1 MISRRVLLATLGGAI
16 LAPVTASAQ
25 PRIVLLSQAPI
36 GADAGE
42 TATIEEGLRTLG
54 YTKGTS
60 ISIDYRS
67 ADARED
73 RLPTAAREAVA
84 LNPAVIIAIGTK
96 AARALG
102 LTIPPSLLLR
112 ADQVIE

>member
-1 MISRRVLLATLGGAI
+1 
-16 LAPVTASAQ
+16 VTASAQ

-54 YTKGTS
+54 YTKGMS

-67 ADARED
+67 ATPARIGFPL
-73 RLPTAAREAVA
+73 RPRAVA
-84 LNPAVIIAIGTK
+84 LN
-96 AARALG
+96 
-102 LTIPPSLLLR
+102 
-112 ADQVIE
+112 QQ